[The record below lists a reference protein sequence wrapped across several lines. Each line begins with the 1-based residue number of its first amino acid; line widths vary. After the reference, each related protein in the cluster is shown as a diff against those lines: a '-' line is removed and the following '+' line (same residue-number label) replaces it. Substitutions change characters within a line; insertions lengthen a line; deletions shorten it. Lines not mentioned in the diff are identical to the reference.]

1 MQQRFQAHTNTRRR
15 SLRAPG
21 RVSLLVGAALVLLL
35 VLGNIAALS
44 LGDALRV
51 EDPAYRQPPQWPFLE
66 RLLYHPPLH
75 SDPLTDGTSGL
86 DDLLNTLDTGPET
99 PADTAA
105 YLFTS
110 RPVFTAT
117 TGRPYQFTLK
127 ANKPASAVRF
137 EVDGP
142 VGMTVNTDG
151 EVSWTPA
158 PNQTGRQL
166 VTARVMGPDG
176 RGAQQEFTVVV
187 SARYHPLG
195 TDERGRDLAQALV
208 LGTRWT
214 VLPGLVAV
222 LVALLLGTL
231 LGGLAG
237 YYGGRLDTLLSYVAR
252 VTEAFPALVLLFLAA
267 AIFQFKL
274 FPIMIVLGLILMPGV
289 ARDVEAK
296 VQTLKAQQFIE
307 AAQELGLNDF
317 RILWVDI
324 IWFNARSLLLRRAF
338 YGLALA
344 VVTEVTLSYLRI
356 GIQPPTAS
364 WGNLIFSGRELLS
377 SYGYWLIAFPALTT
391 VLAVLGYYLLGQG
404 LEQTFR
410 LKKT

>member
-1 MQQRFQAHTNTRRR
+1 MQQTFHARPTTRWHR
-15 SLRAPG
+15 LRAQG
-21 RVSLLVGAALVLLL
+21 RVSLILGGVLVGLLL
-35 VLGNIAALS
+35 AGNIAAFS
-44 LGDALRV
+44 LDDALRY
-51 EDPAYRQPPQWPFLE
+51 EDPAYRQPPQWLLFQ
-66 RLLYHPPLH
+66 RLLYHPRLH
-75 SDPLTDGTSGL
+75 SEPITGHSSGL
-86 DDLLNTLDTGPET
+86 DDLLNDFGDDIEATDDTS
-99 PADTAA
+99 A
-105 YLFTS
+105 YVITS

-117 TGRPYQFTLK
+117 AGRRYQFTLTS
-127 ANKPASAVRF
+127 NKPAGSVRY

-142 VGMTVNTDG
+142 VGMAVNDAGTVT
-151 EVSWTPA
+151 WTPDA
-158 PNQTGRQL
+158 YQTGQQL
-166 VTARVMGPDG
+166 ITTRVVGSDG
-176 RGAQQEFTVVV
+176 RGAQQRFTVVV
-187 SARYHPLG
+187 SERFHPLG
-195 TDERGRDLAQALV
+195 TDERGRDLAAALI

-222 LVALLLGTL
+222 LVALVLGTL

-237 YYGGRLDTLLSYVAR
+237 YYGGRLDALLGYIAR

-274 FPIMIVLGLILMPGV
+274 YPIMVVLGLILMPGV

-296 VQTLKAQQFIE
+296 VQALKAQQFVE
-307 AAQELGLNDF
+307 AAQELGLRDA
-317 RILWVDI
+317 RILWIDI
-324 IWFNARSLLLRRAF
+324 IWFNARALLLRRAF
-338 YGLALA
+338 YGFALA

-377 SYGYWLIAFPALTT
+377 SYGYWLIAFPALAT

-404 LEQTFR
+404 LAQTFR